1 MKAISNIITAAAA
14 TASLLAFA
22 VQPATAQDGGSGI
35 GFIRFVNV
43 VAPGDGNATV
53 RLNGQNPHPQ
63 GYTLG
68 QSTGGIGIPE
78 GRHELSV
85 EKSGIES
92 GSTRF
97 DVANGETLTLVAFA
111 ERVPPENPDDP
122 PQWRIRILR
131 LQQSDPERGY
141 RASFISLCDLPEVRL
156 TASIL
161 ADDSTHEIL
170 AKRLEI
176 TTLDAG
182 RARTE
187 IIVRRSNTDGDILA
201 TISPDGPGNHVVIL
215 YQDAA
220 AEVRALTFFDP
231 RFVMAN

>member
-1 MKAISNIITAAAA
+1 MKAISNIISAVIL
-14 TASLLAFA
+14 SVFA
-22 VQPATAQDGGSGI
+22 VQPASARDGDSGI

-53 RLNGQNPHPQ
+53 KLNGENPHPQ

-78 GRHELSV
+78 GRHELTV
-85 EKSGIES
+85 EKSGLES
-92 GSTRF
+92 GTTRF
-97 DVANGETLTLVAFA
+97 DVASGETLTLVAFA
-111 ERVPPENPDDP
+111 ERVPPENPEDP

-131 LQQSDPERGY
+131 LQQSNPERGY
-141 RASFISLCDLPEVRL
+141 RASFISLCDLPEIRL

-161 ADDSTHEIL
+161 ADDTTRDVI
-170 AKRLEI
+170 ARRLEI

-187 IIVRRSNTDGDILA
+187 IVIRRVDNDAGILA
-201 TISPDGPGNHVVIL
+201 TISPDAPGNHVVIL
-215 YQDAA
+215 YQDGAA
-220 AEVRALTFFDP
+220 DVRALTFFDP